1 MRTATLTRLVML
13 VLTAT
18 VLAGCASDA
27 RRSQGV
33 AWVEEQEAERRRL
46 QAQGFPQYSL
56 D

>member
-1 MRTATLTRLVML
+1 MRTARLSRLVLL
-13 VLTAT
+13 VLTAA

-33 AWVEEQEAERRRL
+33 QWVEEQEAERRRL
-46 QAQGFPQYSL
+46 QAQGFPQYAL